1 MSLEF
6 DLDRSQYLTV
16 EEVAN
21 LMKIS
26 NKTIYSWCSKGYLP
40 CIKLGRLV
48 RINRD
53 EFLARIKQLKELSCS
68 KNDEHLDGSC

>member
-1 MSLEF
+1 MSMELEF
-6 DLDRSQYLTV
+6 NQYLTV

-40 CIKLGRLV
+40 CVKFGRLV
-48 RINRD
+48 RINKE
-53 EFLARIKQLKELSCS
+53 EFLSRIEELKEASCIRQ
-68 KNDEHLDGSC
+68 K